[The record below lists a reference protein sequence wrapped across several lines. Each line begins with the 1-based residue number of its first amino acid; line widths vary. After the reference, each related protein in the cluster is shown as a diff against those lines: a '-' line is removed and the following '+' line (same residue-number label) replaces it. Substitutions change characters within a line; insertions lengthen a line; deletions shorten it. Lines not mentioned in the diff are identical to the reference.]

1 IQRIPE
7 MKILH
12 VLPDV
17 DSLAGGIPIVA
28 THLAAAQAALGHRV
42 CVAAY
47 RKVSEEQRI
56 THELSLIPGFARVQ
70 VEYIADLTR
79 RECLL
84 GLQTRRRIDTLI
96 RDFEIVHIHGVWDL
110 VERLAARAARRAGVP
125 YVITPH
131 GMLDPYSLSQKK
143 WKKRLALAMGYR
155 R

>member
-1 IQRIPE
+1 
-7 MKILH
+7 
-12 VLPDV
+12 
-17 DSLAGGIPIVA
+17 

-47 RKVSEEQRI
+47 RKVSDEQRI
-56 THELSLIPGFARVQ
+56 AHELSLIPGFAKVQ

-84 GLQTRRRIDTLI
+84 GLQTRRRIDALI

-110 VERLAARAARRAGVP
+110 VERLAARAARRVGVP

-155 R
+155 RMLDQCTFLHALNADEQNLLVPLG